1 MQLRLTA
8 FLGPIFGYPSPVF
21 ISSAIVDAVNGVL
34 LQGVLRAGVF
44 IAFAGRRI
52 ITVITGRR
60 LGVNPSV
67 VGTRIDAIVFRLGFP
82 RLANFRAVIA
92 NRAGWI
98 IIALAGNGIALTGN
112 GAAVAAGHGAIP
124 AVFSAGGNTG
134 AVITA
139 DTRIFTAHITFR
151 NQIGEHRA
159 NIALAA
165 YLLSF
170 NVFAESVRFPGPGV
184 GSASSLRVY

>member
-1 MQLRLTA
+1 M
-8 FLGPIFGYPSPVF
+8 
-21 ISSAIVDAVNGVL
+21 IVVH
-34 LQGVLRAGVF
+34 RF
-44 IAFAGRRI
+44 RI
-52 ITVITGRR
+52 V
-60 LGVNPSV
+60 PSV

-184 GSASSLRVY
+184 RSAYACIAESILESAYGSSGGIPRKADYRDIKIFKILGIFFIVKHIILLL